1 MTARMFINFFCNVSQ
16 GLQVKGRQKISP
28 WDLIEGHKNPAP
40 MSFSWFGAVRLER
53 KPLPYQTDL
62 PRAHYHNF
70 VKRKSLSYYLNPP
83 DDSDDDSID
92 LTPAGPSPGKLQQG
106 KLLYASGQL
115 YIIT

>member
-1 MTARMFINFFCNVSQ
+1 MSQ

-70 VKRKSLSYYLNPP
+70 VKRKPLSYYLNPP

-92 LTPAGPSPGKLQQG
+92 LTPAGRSPGKLQQG
-106 KLLYASGQL
+106 R
-115 YIIT
+115 